1 MFLVL
6 FLMFYACPT
15 RASLERVM
23 GIGPT
28 QPAWKAGTLPLSYT
42 RTVLG
47 GQISIANSTHT
58 QKINTTLN
66 KSSIYSYKILAYVK

>member
-1 MFLVL
+1 
-6 FLMFYACPT
+6 
-15 RASLERVM
+15 
-23 GIGPT
+23 
-28 QPAWKAGTLPLSYT
+28 LSYT